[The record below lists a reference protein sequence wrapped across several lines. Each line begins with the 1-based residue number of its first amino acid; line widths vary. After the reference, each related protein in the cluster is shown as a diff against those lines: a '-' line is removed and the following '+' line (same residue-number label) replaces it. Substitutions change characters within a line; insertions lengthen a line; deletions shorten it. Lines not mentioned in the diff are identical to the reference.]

1 MCVCVGCACP
11 TGDWPPCDR
20 PVLTEPARVPL
31 LARCRTGAAAAGH
44 LHSHALLPLG
54 MPLCCPGAWTCRGGG
69 EQVGARVALQNG
81 LAESL
86 ETRAEPSCFPWRPV
100 IESPRAIADLLPCAG
115 RRAGAGANTSICH
128 GRAGPPTSRNR
139 SREVKF
145 ARAIDTDCALRYDN
159 PANRGAPCSEA
170 LPRGFLGTS

>member
-1 MCVCVGCACP
+1 MCVCVDCACP

-44 LHSHALLPLG
+44 LHSHALLPWDALVLPRRLD
-54 MPLCCPGAWTCRGGG
+54 MCSRQGGG

-86 ETRAEPSCFPWRPV
+86 ETGAVPSYVPWELVVGIPVTIVRPFL
-100 IESPRAIADLLPCAG
+100 RNGIALLGMRPCTCCP
-115 RRAGAGANTSICH
+115 AGAWGWVRSLLKNVHGARIVRDEGES
-128 GRAGPPTSRNR
+128 GWVG
-139 SREVKF
+139 
-145 ARAIDTDCALRYDN
+145 
-159 PANRGAPCSEA
+159 
-170 LPRGFLGTS
+170 

>member
-1 MCVCVGCACP
+1 MCVCVDCACP

-44 LHSHALLPLG
+44 LHSHALLPWDALVLPRRLY
-54 MPLCCPGAWTCRGGG
+54 MSREG

-86 ETRAEPSCFPWRPV
+86 E
-100 IESPRAIADLLPCAG
+100 
-115 RRAGAGANTSICH
+115 AGAAPSYV
-128 GRAGPPTSRNR
+128 PWV
-139 SREVKF
+139 RERHSSSHV
-145 ARAIDTDCALRYDN
+145 RRGMAIRW
-159 PANRGAPCSEA
+159 
-170 LPRGFLGTS
+170 LPLQAKPWLNKM

>member
-44 LHSHALLPLG
+44 LHSHALLPWDALVLPRRLD
-54 MPLCCPGAWTCRGGG
+54 MSRGG

-86 ETRAEPSCFPWRPV
+86 ETGAVPSYVPWERVVGIPHAIDVPFLRNGRFALCRPAWCV
-100 IESPRAIADLLPCAG
+100 RVARTCETPELLP
-115 RRAGAGANTSICH
+115 
-128 GRAGPPTSRNR
+128 RNR
-139 SREVKF
+139 PHGSPSYLP
-145 ARAIDTDCALRYDN
+145 CCGGG
-159 PANRGAPCSEA
+159 PASAGSP
-170 LPRGFLGTS
+170 